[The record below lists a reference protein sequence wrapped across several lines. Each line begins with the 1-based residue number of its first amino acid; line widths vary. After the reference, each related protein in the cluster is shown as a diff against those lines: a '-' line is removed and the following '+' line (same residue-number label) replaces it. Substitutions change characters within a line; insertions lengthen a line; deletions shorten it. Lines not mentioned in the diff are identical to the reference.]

1 MAGELTC
8 RGDVCADIDVHA
20 GELVADLAGAEGPP
34 AHLPRPVP
42 LRQYLLVR
50 LREAIQK
57 KSSYFRTL
65 SEKWREGVGPNPHF
79 YIRIIWDPTLRE
91 GGAKLLF
98 PKSKFHLAFVLGV
111 ISKFYSD
118 LSLKNKEN
126 FCFSCR
132 IFGDLLLQRTNLQ

>member
-57 KSSYFRTL
+57 KKFIFSDFVR
-65 SEKWREGVGPNPHF
+65 KREGGSRTKPIF

-91 GGAKLLF
+91 GGAKFLF
-98 PKSKFHLAFVLGV
+98 PKSKLL
-111 ISKFYSD
+111 KD
-118 LSLKNKEN
+118 LNKNWL
-126 FCFSCR
+126 S
-132 IFGDLLLQRTNLQ
+132 QT

>member
-57 KSSYFRTL
+57 KKLIFSDFVR
-65 SEKWREGVGPNPHF
+65 KREGGS
-79 YIRIIWDPTLRE
+79 RTKPTFLHKDNL
-91 GGAKLLF
+91 GSNFKGLGAKLLF
-98 PKSKFHLAFVLGV
+98 PKSKFHLVWFLGLYPNF
-111 ISKFYSD
+111 I
-118 LSLKNKEN
+118 LSQSHM
-126 FCFSCR
+126 FCSGT
-132 IFGDLLLQRTNLQ
+132 GD

>member
-50 LREAIQK
+50 LREAIK
-57 KSSYFRTL
+57 KKKFIFSDFVR
-65 SEKWREGVGPNPHF
+65 K
-79 YIRIIWDPTLRE
+79 RE
-91 GGAKLLF
+91 GGSRTKPTFLH
-98 PKSKFHLAFVLGV
+98 KDNLG
-111 ISKFYSD
+111 S
-118 LSLKNKEN
+118 N
-126 FCFSCR
+126 FKGR
-132 IFGDLLLQRTNLQ
+132 GG

>member
-65 SEKWREGVGPNPHF
+65 SEKGREGVGPHF

-91 GGAKLLF
+91 GGLNSFFLNPNFIWFLF
-98 PKSKFHLAFVLGV
+98 QIQILF
-111 ISKFYSD
+111 
-118 LSLKNKEN
+118 
-126 FCFSCR
+126 
-132 IFGDLLLQRTNLQ
+132 

>member
-57 KSSYFRTL
+57 K
-65 SEKWREGVGPNPHF
+65 VH
-79 YIRIIWDPTLRE
+79 
-91 GGAKLLF
+91 
-98 PKSKFHLAFVLGV
+98 
-111 ISKFYSD
+111 
-118 LSLKNKEN
+118 
-126 FCFSCR
+126 
-132 IFGDLLLQRTNLQ
+132 IFGLCPKKGGRG

>member
-20 GELVADLAGAEGPP
+20 GELVADLAGAGGPP

-65 SEKWREGVGPNPHF
+65 SEKGREGVGPNPHF

-98 PKSKFHLAFVLGV
+98 PKSKFHLVFVLGV

-118 LSLKNKEN
+118 LSLT
-126 FCFSCR
+126 
-132 IFGDLLLQRTNLQ
+132 IYLIYL

>member
-57 KSSYFRTL
+57 KKFIFL
-65 SEKWREGVGPNPHF
+65 DFVQK
-79 YIRIIWDPTLRE
+79 RE
-91 GGAKLLF
+91 GGSRTKPTFLH
-98 PKSKFHLAFVLGV
+98 KDNLG
-111 ISKFYSD
+111 S
-118 LSLKNKEN
+118 N
-126 FCFSCR
+126 FKGR
-132 IFGDLLLQRTNLQ
+132 GG